1 MSERIIKF
9 TKIRVPMLILSF
21 IVITGCIVGTVI
33 RGGFTLGIDFLAGMD
48 MRVQIADQTL
58 KIIYTGTETA
68 VLNIGDG
75 ILEIDILKDGGIT
88 RDENLFALSDYSN
101 ITSLAAAVSVIPD
114 ITAETLGD
122 GNQPASSILALNSSV
137 DISAKE
143 IILVRENLDP
153 ENYIGIGEVR
163 KVLSPVGQIQI
174 QTAGKASTQEFMLR
188 LQDKDAE
195 TDFSVKKSKEILKLL
210 EDKYGVSNVVV
221 KQTDYVGPKFS
232 QSLGYQ
238 AFSLTG
244 FALLLILAYIW
255 FRFKLAYAVSAIV
268 ALVHDVII
276 MIGVIGTF
284 MIEINTATIAAV
296 LTIIGYSLNDT
307 IVIFDRIRENQLLLK
322 ERDFEKVINISI
334 SQSLSRTLL
343 TSITTLLAVTAIY
356 VFGSGMIKSF
366 ALNLIIGVVV
376 GTYSSIFIASTIL
389 LGWVNAVKKKSIDS
403 AEKKYAE
410 KEPKTVALTEIDTKE
425 IISSDVDNSAE
436 DSKENLPTPAP
447 IERRPKK
454 KRYKR

>member
-9 TKIRVPMLILSF
+9 TKIRVPMLILSLL
-21 IVITGCIVGTVI
+21 VITGGIVGTVM
-33 RGGFTLGIDFLAGMD
+33 RGGFTFGIDFLAGMN
-48 MRVQIADQTL
+48 MRVQVADQTL
-58 KIIYTGTETA
+58 RIIYTGTDTA
-68 VLNIGDG
+68 VLDISDD
-75 ILEIDILKDGGIT
+75 ILEIDILKDGGLT

-101 ITSLAAAVSVIPD
+101 ITSLAAAVSVISD
-114 ITAETLGD
+114 ITAEALGD
-122 GNQPASSILALNSSV
+122 SNYPATSILALNSSA
-137 DISAKE
+137 DISAEE
-143 IILVRENLDP
+143 IVLVRENLDP
-153 ENYIGIGEVR
+153 KNYISIGEVR
-163 KVLSPVGQIQI
+163 TVLSSVGQVQI
-174 QTAGKASTQEFMLR
+174 QTAGKAYAQEFIIR

-195 TDFSVKKSKEILKLL
+195 TDFSVKKSEEILKLL
-210 EDKYGVSNVVV
+210 GDKYGALNIVV

-244 FALLLILAYIW
+244 FALLFILAYIW
-255 FRFKLAYAVSAIV
+255 FRFKLAYAVSAIT
-268 ALVHDVII
+268 ALVHDVFI
-276 MIGVIGTF
+276 MIGFIGTF

-322 ERDFEKVINISI
+322 ERNFERVINISI

-356 VFGSGMIKSF
+356 VFGSGMIKIF

-376 GTYSSIFIASTIL
+376 GTYSSVFIASSIL
-389 LGWVNAVKKKSIDS
+389 LSWVNRVKKNSTDN
-403 AEKKYAE
+403 AEKKYVE
-410 KEPKTVALTEIDTKE
+410 KETKPVAVVDTTKE
-425 IISSDVDNSAE
+425 IISSDADSGAE
-436 DSKENLPTPAP
+436 GSTESVPAS
-447 IERRPKK
+447 IQRRPKK